1 MADMDILREPVEGPS
16 VWTGSDLQRD
26 ASWVYELS
34 AAQVDDLDRALGES
48 KRRGLQLAE
57 ITRDTFSLP
66 SLADDLARLLN
77 ELRDGRGFAAVRGFP
92 VDGYALED
100 VEKMYWGLCAHL
112 GTGVTQNSEAGLIH
126 CVTDGK
132 LRPQMGTRGV
142 GNPGPVGLHIDL
154 ADCVVLC
161 CVRQAPDNPFSTVAS
176 AMHVYNE
183 ILRQHP
189 EWLPRLYEGFVWTR
203 RSEQNDDETPV
214 SNYKVPAYSYAQGVL
229 TCRFNAGWSRTGMQE
244 LGQEFTEEETEIFRF
259 IQEVA
264 SESCLSFPLHR
275 GDIAFCNNYTVFHG
289 RAGHDPVEEEERKRL
304 LLRIWMDLENV
315 RPFSDEGLVRYGTI
329 RYGNLGWT
337 AADLLSGRYL
347 QGHRRRA
354 DGVPA
359 A

>member
-1 MADMDILREPVEGPS
+1 MDMLRQPVEGPS
-16 VWTGSDLQRD
+16 VWTGADLEGDR
-26 ASWVYELS
+26 SWTYALS
-34 AAQVDDLDRALGES
+34 HEQVADLDRALCEV
-48 KRRGLQLAE
+48 KRRGLDIAE
-57 ITRDTFSLP
+57 ITRADFPLP
-66 SLADDLARLLN
+66 SLEEDLARLLS

-100 VEKMYWGLCAHL
+100 VEKMYWGLCTHL

-126 CVTDGK
+126 CVTDGQR
-132 LRPQMGTRGV
+132 RPQMGTRGV

-154 ADCVVLC
+154 ADCVALC
-161 CVRQAPDNPFSTVAS
+161 CVRQAPDDPFSTVAS
-176 AMHVYNE
+176 AMHIYNE
-183 ILRQHP
+183 ILCQHP

-203 RSEQNDDETPV
+203 RSEQNSDEPPV

-244 LGQEFTEEETEIFRF
+244 LDQALTGEEEEIFRF
-259 IQEVA
+259 IQKVA
-264 SESCLSFPLHR
+264 SEHCFRFPLHP

-329 RYGNLGWT
+329 RYGRLGWT
-337 AADLLSGRYL
+337 ASDLISGRYRE
-347 QGHRRRA
+347 GHRLRA
-354 DGVPA
+354 DGVPEA
-359 A
+359 SV